1 MTVTELAETMSD
13 EQGRATGAGFDR
25 LRDQLDEIQAALVEL
40 GLDGWLLYDLHGRN
54 LIAGGLLGLGVMTRR
69 YFVWV
74 PARGEPVAIVHRI
87 ETGPW
92 AEWPWSQRRYVGWRE
107 LDVTLAEVMAGAGRV
122 AMEIMPLDA
131 VPVVD
136 LVPSG
141 VVELVR
147 AAGPEVVTSGELIT
161 RFYSRWSPAGLASH
175 LRAAEVI
182 AGVANDALEWLAAEV
197 RGGGAPTE
205 AGLRRRVVEMMAER
219 GCGAG
224 ADCHAANG
232 VNAADPHYVAVGE
245 GATFRAGDVVLLDLW
260 AKEADHLIYAD
271 QTWMA
276 YLGEQ
281 IPERVVEVWTAVRD
295 ARDAAVEF
303 LRERWREGR
312 AVQGYEVDDVTRAV
326 IVGRGYGDAFIHRT
340 GHSIDVSTHG
350 MGPNLDNLETHEVRL
365 LIPGVGF
372 SIEPGIYLPG
382 ELGVRSEIN
391 VYIGD
396 DGPVVTP
403 REIQVDMRT
412 LAVT

>member
-1 MTVTELAETMSD
+1 MSEQVMTGGRGFGRLREELAE
-13 EQGRATGAGFDR
+13 
-25 LRDQLDEIQAALVEL
+25 IQEALQEL
-40 GLDGWLLYDLHGRN
+40 ELDGWLLYDLRGRN
-54 LIAGGLLGLGVMTRR
+54 LVAGGLLGLGTLTRR
-69 YFVWV
+69 YFVWI
-74 PARGEPVAIVHRI
+74 PARGEPVAVMHGI
-87 ETGPW
+87 EEGPW
-92 AEWPWSQRRYVGWRE
+92 SEWPWARRRYVGWRE
-107 LDVTLAEVMAGAGRV
+107 LDQTLAEVMAGAERV
-122 AMEIMPLDA
+122 AMEIMPRDA

-136 LVPSG
+136 LVPAG
-141 VVELVR
+141 VVELVT

-161 RFYSRWSPAGLASH
+161 RFYSRWTPAELESH
-175 LRAAEVI
+175 LRAAEVL

-197 RGGGAPTE
+197 RRGGSPTE
-205 AGLRRRVVEMMAER
+205 AGLRARVIDMMAER

-276 YLGEQ
+276 YLGDEV
-281 IPERVVEVWTAVRD
+281 PERVEEVWAAVRD
-295 ARDAAVEF
+295 ARDAAVDF
-303 LRERWREGR
+303 LRERYQEGR
-312 AVQGYEVDDVTRAV
+312 AVQGYEVDDVARAV
-326 IVGRGYGDAFIHRT
+326 IAGRGYGDAFIHRT
-340 GHSIDVSTHG
+340 GHSIDQSTHG
-350 MGPNLDNLETHEVRL
+350 MGPNLDNLETHEVRFL
-365 LIPGVGF
+365 TPGVGF

-403 REIQVDMRT
+403 REIQAEMRT
-412 LAVT
+412 LSVS

>member
-1 MTVTELAETMSD
+1 MS
-13 EQGRATGAGFDR
+13 EEGMAGGEAGFGR
-25 LRDQLDEIQAALVEL
+25 LRRQLPEIQEALVEL
-40 GLDGWLLYDLHGRN
+40 GLDGWLLYDLRGRN
-54 LIAGGLLGLGVMTRR
+54 LVSQGMLGLGTLTRR
-69 YFVWV
+69 YFVWI
-74 PARGEPVAIVHRI
+74 PAKGEPTAIIHGI

-92 AEWPWSQRRYVGWRE
+92 VDWPWARRQYVSWRS
-107 LDVTLAEVMAGAGRV
+107 LDEALAEVLAGAGKV
-122 AMEIMPLDA
+122 AMEVMPRDA

-136 LVPSG
+136 LVPVG

-147 AAGPEVVTSGELIT
+147 DAGPEVVTSGELIT
-161 RFYSRWSPAGLASH
+161 RFYSRWSPEGLESH
-175 LRAAEVI
+175 LRATEVL

-197 RGGGAPTE
+197 RGGGSPTE
-205 AGLRRRVVEMMAER
+205 AGLRRKVLELLADR

-245 GATFRAGDVVLLDLW
+245 GAVFQKGDVVLLDLW

-276 YLGEQ
+276 YLGDEV
-281 IPERVVEVWTAVRD
+281 PERVQEVWEAVRD
-295 ARDAAVEF
+295 ARDAAVAF
-303 LRERWREGR
+303 LQERWREGR
-312 AVQGYEVDDVTRAV
+312 AVQGWEVDDVARNV
-326 IVGRGYGDAFIHRT
+326 IVERGFGDAFIHRT

-350 MGPNLDNLETHEVRL
+350 MGPNLDNLETHEVRQ

-391 VYIGD
+391 VYIGP

-403 REIQVDMRT
+403 REIQAEMRV
-412 LAVT
+412 LPMS

>member
-1 MTVTELAETMSD
+1 MSEIGKMA
-13 EQGRATGAGFDR
+13 EQGAFGR
-25 LRDQLDEIQAALVEL
+25 LRAQVPEIQAALVEL
-40 GLDGWLLYDLHGRN
+40 GLDGWLLYDLRGRN
-54 LIAGGLLGLGVMTRR
+54 LVAGGLSGLGVLSRR
-69 YFVWV
+69 YFIWI
-74 PARGEPVAIVHRI
+74 PARGEPVGIVHGI

-92 AEWPWSQRRYVGWRE
+92 AGWPWAERRYVAWRE
-107 LDVTLAEVMAGAGRV
+107 LDVVLAEVLAGAERV
-122 AMEIMPLDA
+122 AMEVMPRDA

-136 LVPSG
+136 LVPVG
-141 VVELVR
+141 VVELVQ

-161 RFYSRWSPAGLASH
+161 RFYSRWTPEGLESH
-175 LRAAEVI
+175 LRAAEVL
-182 AGVANDALEWLAAEV
+182 AGVARDALEWLAAEL

-205 AGLRRRVVEMMAER
+205 AGLRARVLELLVAR

-232 VNAADPHYVAVGE
+232 SNAADPHYAPVGE

-260 AKEADHLIYAD
+260 AKEAEDLIYAD

-281 IPERVVEVWTAVRD
+281 VPARVQEVWEAVRD
-295 ARDAAVEF
+295 SRDAAVEF
-303 LRERWREGR
+303 LRKRWEEGR
-312 AVQGYEVDDVTRAV
+312 PVQGYEVDDVTRDV
-326 IVGRGYGDAFIHRT
+326 IERRGFGAAFIHRT

-350 MGPNLDNLETHEVRL
+350 MGPNLDNLETHEVRD

-391 VYIGD
+391 VYIGPE
-396 DGPVVTP
+396 GPVVTP
-403 REIQVDMRT
+403 REIQTELILLPVS
-412 LAVT
+412 

>member
-1 MTVTELAETMSD
+1 MLE
-13 EQGRATGAGFDR
+13 GTGFGE
-25 LRDQLDEIQAALVEL
+25 LRDKLAEIQAALVEL
-40 GLDGWLLYDLHGRN
+40 GLDGWLLYDLRGRN
-54 LIAGGLLGLGVMTRR
+54 LVASGLLGLGVLSRR

-74 PARGEPVAIVHRI
+74 PARGEPVAIVHGI

-92 AEWPWSQRRYVGWRE
+92 AGWPWAQRRYVGWRE
-107 LDVTLAEVMAGAGRV
+107 LDVALAEVLAGAKRA
-122 AMEIMPLDA
+122 AMEVMPRDA

-136 LVPSG
+136 LVPVG

-147 AAGPEVVTSGELIT
+147 EAGPEVVTSGELIT
-161 RFYSRWSPAGLASH
+161 RFYSRWSPEGLESH
-175 LRAAEVI
+175 LRASEVL
-182 AGVANDALEWLAAEV
+182 AGVAHDALDWLAAEV

-205 AGLRRRVVEMMAER
+205 SGLRARVIELLRER

-232 VNAADPHYVAVGE
+232 INAADPHYVSVGE
-245 GATFRAGDVVLLDLW
+245 GAVFREGDVVLLDLW

-276 YLGEQ
+276 YLGERV
-281 IPERVVEVWTAVRD
+281 PERVQEVWAAVRD

-303 LRERWREGR
+303 LRESWREGR
-312 AVQGYEVDDVTRAV
+312 PVQGYEVDDVTRAV
-326 IVGRGYGDAFIHRT
+326 IVERGYGEAFIHRT

-350 MGPNLDNLETHEVRL
+350 MGPNLDNLETREVRL

-391 VYIGD
+391 VYIGP

-403 REIQVDMRT
+403 REIQSEMGV
-412 LAVT
+412 LAVS